1 MRGKTNGLQIAGFVV
16 SLVSFFILGLW
27 GLSGITGLVLSAV
40 GRSRAKK
47 VDGKTGLGMAGIV
60 LGSISAVFG
69 LINFGLAFFGL
80 VDGSFLLGFVSNI
93 LLNILQYAANGF
105 IGYGYYY

>member
-1 MRGKTNGLQIAGFVV
+1 MQGKTNGLQIAGFVV

-47 VDGKTGLGMAGIV
+47 VGGKTDLGTAGIV

-69 LINFGLAFFGL
+69 LISFGLFGFY
-80 VDGSFLLGFVSNI
+80 GSFLLGFVSDFLLRI
-93 LLNILQYAANGF
+93 LRYPANGF